1 MPKPVI
7 SGVPQ
12 GSVLGP
18 LLFLVL
24 IGDINKDVATAFLS
38 SFADDTRVG
47 NGISAFSDVTSLQ
60 SDLAAIYKW
69 SVDNNM
75 EFNSDKFDLLRYR
88 CSVSKELQSETSYL
102 SNDGS
107 TIEEQEQVCDLG
119 VTMSSD
125 ATFTNHIMDRCELV
139 KSKISWVLRTFQSR
153 HCLPMLTLWKTL
165 IRCHLEY
172 CSQLWSPNTIGATQS
187 LELLQRAFVSR
198 IEGMHGLS
206 YWDQLCKLKLFSLE
220 RRRERY
226 QIIYTWR
233 IIEGQVPNLD
243 CTPIRVTC
251 SDRRG
256 RSCIPPHIP
265 SSAPERTKSIRF
277 ASLSHKGPRLFNSLP
292 ADIRNLTGCTL
303 ATFKGAL
310 TSI

>member
-1 MPKPVI
+1 
-7 SGVPQ
+7 
-12 GSVLGP
+12 
-18 LLFLVL
+18 
-24 IGDINKDVATAFLS
+24 
-38 SFADDTRVG
+38 
-47 NGISAFSDVTSLQ
+47 
-60 SDLAAIYKW
+60 
-69 SVDNNM
+69 M

-88 CSVSKELQSETSYL
+88 CSASKELQSETSYL

-198 IEGMHGLS
+198 IDGMHGLS
-206 YWDQLCKLKLFSLE
+206 YWEQLCKLKLFSLE
-220 RRRERY
+220 RSR
-226 QIIYTWR
+226 
-233 IIEGQVPNLD
+233 
-243 CTPIRVTC
+243 
-251 SDRRG
+251 
-256 RSCIPPHIP
+256 
-265 SSAPERTKSIRF
+265 
-277 ASLSHKGPRLFNSLP
+277 
-292 ADIRNLTGCTL
+292 
-303 ATFKGAL
+303 
-310 TSI
+310 